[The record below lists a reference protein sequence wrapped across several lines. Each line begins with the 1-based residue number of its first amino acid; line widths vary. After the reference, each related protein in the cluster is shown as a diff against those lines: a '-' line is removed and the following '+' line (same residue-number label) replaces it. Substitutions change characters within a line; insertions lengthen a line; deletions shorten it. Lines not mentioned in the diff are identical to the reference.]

1 MRAEPKIV
9 RQSVSLP
16 AKVAQQ
22 VRAMAKAKRLSA
34 TRMLVELIENGIEA
48 ETRKQQDF
56 SDLVERFREEKDTEA
71 AKRLGDRL
79 GRMVFGG

>member
-1 MRAEPKIV
+1 MRAEPKVV

-16 AKVAQQ
+16 AKVAVQI
-22 VRAMAKAKRLSA
+22 RAMAKTRRLSA

-48 ETRKQQDF
+48 ETRKQQEF
-56 SDLVERFREEKDTEA
+56 SALVERFREEKDPEA
-71 AKRLGDRL
+71 AKLLGDRL